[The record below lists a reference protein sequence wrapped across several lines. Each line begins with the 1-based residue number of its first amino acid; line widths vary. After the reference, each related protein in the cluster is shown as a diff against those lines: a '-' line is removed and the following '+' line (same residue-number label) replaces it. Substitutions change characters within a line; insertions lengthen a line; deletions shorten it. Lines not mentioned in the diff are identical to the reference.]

1 MPNFND
7 VRLKEMPKKVP
18 KIEKNRHHI
27 APRGQGVK
35 DAKFQCQ
42 SRERSAAEISQ
53 RE

>member
-1 MPNFND
+1 MMSDYKINA
-7 VRLKEMPKKVP
+7 KKKVP

-35 DAKFQCQ
+35 GAKFQCQ

-53 RE
+53 RV